1 MPSAR
6 KRKESDAG
14 KESAKKRPK
23 SAVKPKPSPAVKR
36 EAASPLPRSGS
47 SELSSR
53 QRVGRLAT
61 PPKQPQLTPR
71 TRSSSVRILKGSS
84 SKKKTENEGAAS
96 PAASPPK
103 VKQSRPPALLKRS
116 SSIADDL
123 NGFIERA
130 HSFIDEGQPKRA
142 HSDGA
147 LMSVATAAFVD
158 LILFSAMGLAGLV
171 VAWVFKWC
179 QGELGWCEHD
189 ALKMWIKTLSDDD
202 DATVVRATAR
212 DCPPAHP
219 SFRLSTRLRC
229 LSVFSW

>member
-6 KRKESDAG
+6 KRKDSDAG

-36 EAASPLPRSGS
+36 EAALPLPWSGS

-71 TRSSSVRILKGSS
+71 TRSSS
-84 SKKKTENEGAAS
+84 SKKKTENEGAAL

-103 VKQSRPPALLKRS
+103 VKQSRPPLLLKRS
-116 SSIADDL
+116 SSIAEDL
-123 NGFIERA
+123 KGFIERA

-142 HSDGA
+142 HSGGA

-179 QGELGWCEHD
+179 QGEFGWCEHD

-202 DATVVRATAR
+202 DATVVRVTAR